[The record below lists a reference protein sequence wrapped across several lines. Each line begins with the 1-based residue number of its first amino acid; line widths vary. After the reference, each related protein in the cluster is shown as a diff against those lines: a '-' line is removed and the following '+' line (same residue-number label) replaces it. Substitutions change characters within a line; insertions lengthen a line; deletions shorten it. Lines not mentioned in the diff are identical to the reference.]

1 MPSCLVMEPE
11 KECKHNGSAG
21 DGPVGYTG
29 QPLQMAQ
36 RRTEI
41 AITDDVVIAVAGH
54 AIAFNYHA
62 LLFAPGVVV
71 IADIAL
77 AAIALKCVKVVGHQ
91 IG

>member
-29 QPLQMAQ
+29 QPLQMAH

-54 AIAFNYHA
+54 AIAFNHHA
-62 LLFAPGVVV
+62 LLFTSGMVV
-71 IADIAL
+71 IADVAL
-77 AAIALKCVKVVGHQ
+77 ASIAAKLVKVVGNK